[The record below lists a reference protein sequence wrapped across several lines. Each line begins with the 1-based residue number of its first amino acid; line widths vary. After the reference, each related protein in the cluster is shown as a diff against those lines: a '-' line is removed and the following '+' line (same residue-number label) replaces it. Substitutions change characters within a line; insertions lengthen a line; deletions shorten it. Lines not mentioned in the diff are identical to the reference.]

1 MAYSGRALARIGG
14 FGTNSGHDLAQH
26 CHSFGVGVVAFMV
39 DLAVEYGFCRR
50 AHARDHE

>member
-1 MAYSGRALARIGG
+1 MAYGGRALARIGG
-14 FGTNSGHDLAQH
+14 FGADSRHDLAQH
-26 CHSFGVGVVAFMV
+26 CHPLGIGVVALMV